1 MMSMTDQDLYNLKYI
16 KMQKRNF
23 AKETMQRK
31 VYYRQCKQCF
41 EIKLAFFSIERP
53 LFKTLLHQ

>member
-1 MMSMTDQDLYNLKYI
+1 MIGSNWAAYNQGLNHTGRLGPMMSMTDQDLYNLKYI

-31 VYYRQCKQCF
+31 V
-41 EIKLAFFSIERP
+41 
-53 LFKTLLHQ
+53 TLL